1 MTDTILLIGI
11 LIAWV
16 VALSLMPKF
25 PKKQTS
31 TKLRPVATEENEPY
45 DPAQDP
51 AKIMR
56 GEGESYFD
64 S

>member
-1 MTDTILLIGI
+1 MSEALTVVGI
-11 LIAWV
+11 LIAWA

-25 PKKQTS
+25 PKKQSS
-31 TKLRPVATEENEPY
+31 TKLGPVATEENEPY
-45 DPAQDP
+45 DPSQDP

-64 S
+64 